1 MNLETI
7 RRTIDRIDTS
17 ILQLLQKRMEKTRL
31 TKQFKSTVQ
40 DTARENEI
48 YEKLHQHAD
57 LLLSADFLTKLY
69 ALIMAE
75 GRRIQ
80 ESGQEVIAFQGE
92 HGGFS
97 ESACQY
103 WNSTVIP
110 VSCPDFSDV
119 FHGVKAGIYTYG
131 MIPLDNMLGTMIG
144 QINSLMLE
152 IPLYIVG
159 EVQMPL
165 CHCLLAPKGVDYR
178 SLRKVFSH
186 PQALTQCREFL
197 KRNKLEAISYP
208 DTAGAAKMVSE
219 RNPGTSAAIAGPLA
233 ARYYDLEMISE
244 DIDDEVC
251 QTRFLVLANTPYE
264 NDGDK
269 CSILFSIT
277 DRSGA
282 LFDIL
287 EPFSAAGIN
296 LTRVDSVPWEV
307 GEYAFFVDFIGNI
320 KDESIKTILQ
330 QVEKQTKSYRFL
342 GCYPQKKIDQ

>member
-1 MNLETI
+1 MDLKTI

-17 ILQLLQKRMEKTRL
+17 ILQLLQQRMEKARL
-31 TKQFKSTVQ
+31 TKEFKENVQ
-40 DTARENEI
+40 DEKREEEI
-48 YEKLHQHAD
+48 YTKLDHHAS
-57 LLLSADFLTKLY
+57 LLLSPTFLKDLY

-80 ESGQEVIAFQGE
+80 ESNQNLIAFQGE

-97 ESACQY
+97 ESACHY
-103 WNSTVIP
+103 WNSEIAP
-110 VSCPDFSDV
+110 VSCSDFMEV
-119 FHGVKAGIYTYG
+119 FQGVQEGLYEYG
-131 MIPLDNMLGTMIG
+131 MIPLDNVLGTMIG

-165 CHCLLAPKGVDYR
+165 HHCLLAPKDVDYR
-178 SLRKVFSH
+178 VLRKVFSH
-186 PQALTQCREFL
+186 PQALSQCQQFL

-233 ARYYDLEMISE
+233 AQYYDLEVIAS
-244 DIDDEVC
+244 DIDDEIR
-251 QTRFLVLANTPYE
+251 QTRFLVLSNTPYSG
-264 NDGDK
+264 DGDK
-269 CSILFSIT
+269 CSILFSVT
-277 DRSGA
+277 DRAGA

-287 EPFSAAGIN
+287 EPFSKAQIN

-307 GEYAFFVDFIGNI
+307 GEYAFFVDFMGSI
-320 KDESIKTILQ
+320 KDPHIQSILTY
-330 QVEKQTKSYRFL
+330 VEQQTKSYRFL
-342 GCYPQKKIDQ
+342 GCYPQKRVDL